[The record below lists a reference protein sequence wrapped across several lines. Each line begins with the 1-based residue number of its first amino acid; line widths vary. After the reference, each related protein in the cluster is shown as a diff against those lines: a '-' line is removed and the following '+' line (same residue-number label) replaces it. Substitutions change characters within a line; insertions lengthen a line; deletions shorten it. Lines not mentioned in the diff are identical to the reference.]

1 MVNERGI
8 EADPDKI
15 RVILDM
21 PASRTEREV
30 RGFLGRLQYIS
41 RFITRLIDI
50 CKSVFRLL
58 RKSQPTVW
66 DDQCQ
71 RAFEKIREYLLL
83 PPVLVPP
90 TPGHPLLLYLS
101 ISNVA
106 LGCMLAQLN
115 DSGKE
120 RVIHYL
126 SKRMLDYKTSY
137 VMIERYCLALVW
149 TTRQLRHYM
158 TEYSVHLIS
167 HLDPLRYFFNRPSL
181 VNHLMIWLVL
191 MTEFDIHYVT
201 QKSIRW
207 SIVADY
213 LASLTVSDG
222 RAIDDDFPN

>member
-1 MVNERGI
+1 
-8 EADPDKI
+8 
-15 RVILDM
+15 
-21 PASRTEREV
+21 
-30 RGFLGRLQYIS
+30 
-41 RFITRLIDI
+41 
-50 CKSVFRLL
+50 
-58 RKSQPTVW
+58 
-66 DDQCQ
+66 
-71 RAFEKIREYLLL
+71 
-83 PPVLVPP
+83 
-90 TPGHPLLLYLS
+90 
-101 ISNVA
+101 
-106 LGCMLAQLN
+106 MLAQLN